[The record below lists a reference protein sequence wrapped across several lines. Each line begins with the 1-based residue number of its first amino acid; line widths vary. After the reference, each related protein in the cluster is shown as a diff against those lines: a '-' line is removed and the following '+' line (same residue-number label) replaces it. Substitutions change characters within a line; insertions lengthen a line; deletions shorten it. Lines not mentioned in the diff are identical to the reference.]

1 MGSERKWKT
10 LEGDKEMKP
19 PKPYLFLLI
28 FLGLGPISA
37 NTALGNQPTVTIE
50 APAEVLKGSEITVR
64 ITIDHSA
71 SNPIHHVK
79 WVQVLVNYQVVV
91 WREYSL
97 FNLPEDSTFRIE
109 IKVTVDED
117 TEIRAEAACNFHGS
131 RGPTFIEVSA
141 KD

>member
-1 MGSERKWKT
+1 M
-10 LEGDKEMKP
+10 
-19 PKPYLFLLI
+19 
-28 FLGLGPISA
+28 
-37 NTALGNQPTVTIE
+37 GNQPTVTIE
-50 APAEVLKGSEITVR
+50 APAKVPRGSEITIR

-71 SNPIHHVK
+71 NDPIHHVQ

-97 FNLPEDSTFRIE
+97 FNLPEDYTFRIE
-109 IKVTVDED
+109 IKYTVNED

-131 RGPTFIEVSA
+131 RGATSFKVSA